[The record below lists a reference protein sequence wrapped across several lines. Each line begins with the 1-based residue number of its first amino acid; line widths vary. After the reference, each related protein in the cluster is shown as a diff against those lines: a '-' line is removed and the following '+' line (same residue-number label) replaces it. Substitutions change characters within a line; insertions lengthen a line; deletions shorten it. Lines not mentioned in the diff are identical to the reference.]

1 MADGLLEVNNLS
13 AGYGG
18 PPVVVDTNLRARSR
32 EITVIVGLNGAGKST
47 LLRAIAGV
55 LHVSEGR
62 VVLNGID
69 VAGKPPEEL
78 LRAGISYVPQVENV
92 FPSLSVRENLEMGGY
107 ILPRRELKNKIDEIC
122 DLFPDL
128 KGALRRPARTL
139 SGGQRHMLA
148 VARGLMVKPTV
159 LLLDEPTAG
168 LAPKVEASVWDSIE
182 AVRTTGVA
190 LVVVDQNV
198 RRALSHADWAYV
210 MSLGRNLAEGPGQ
223 ELLQSDDVGGLYSAV
238 SKESRS
244 P

>member
-1 MADGLLEVNNLS
+1 MSDAVLEVKDLS

-18 PPVVVDTNLRARSR
+18 PPIVVGIDLRAKARA
-32 EITVIVGLNGAGKST
+32 ITVIVGLNGAGKST

-55 LHVSEGR
+55 LHLSAGKVL
-62 VVLNGID
+62 LNGTD
-69 VAGKPPEEL
+69 VTGKPPEGL
-78 LRAGISYVPQVENV
+78 LRAGISYVPQVDNV

-107 ILPRRELKNKIDEIC
+107 ILPRSEMKTKVREIC

-128 KGALRRPARTL
+128 SSALRRPARTL

-148 VARGLMVKPTV
+148 VARGLMVKPAL

-168 LAPKVEASVWDSIE
+168 LAPKVEATVWENIE
-182 AVRTTGVA
+182 TIRTTGVA
-190 LVVVDQNV
+190 LLVVDQNV

-210 MSLGRNLAEGPGQ
+210 MSLGRNLAEGPGKD
-223 ELLQSDDVGGLYSAV
+223 LLKSDDVGGLYSAV
-238 SKESRS
+238 ARESRG